1 MKPHASPATW
11 LGVMGG
17 GQLGRMFV
25 HAAQAMGYKVMV
37 LEPAADCPAG
47 HAADRLLCAD
57 YTNPTALK
65 DMAQQ

>member
-1 MKPHASPATW
+1 
-11 LGVMGG
+11 MGG